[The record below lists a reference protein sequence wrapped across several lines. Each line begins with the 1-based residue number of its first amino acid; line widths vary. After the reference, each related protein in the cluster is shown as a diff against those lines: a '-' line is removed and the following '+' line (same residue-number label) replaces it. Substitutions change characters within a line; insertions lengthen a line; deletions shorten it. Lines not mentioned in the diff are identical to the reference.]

1 VTHTGISSKNREH
14 FEKYFSGPCRHLGTA
29 LFSFASANQSHGQS
43 EHEYLQAREI
53 RVEYETHAAVSVAFD
68 RLGALLVAYCVRA
81 RIPISR
87 QADKDIRIEA
97 GSVFLTFAT
106 HFADVPATW

>member
-1 VTHTGISSKNREH
+1 
-14 FEKYFSGPCRHLGTA
+14 
-29 LFSFASANQSHGQS
+29 
-43 EHEYLQAREI
+43 
-53 RVEYETHAAVSVAFD
+53 VAFD